1 MKYCFKEVMV
11 IRNTLILL
19 ESSLTNLNPSE
30 YRVAQYVI
38 DHPHETINSS
48 IQHLANLTNVSEA
61 TIVRLSKKI
70 KCKGFQDLKMKIAME
85 LNNANERGP
94 DYDELN
100 MNYSKES
107 VINSISQ
114 SNIKSIKNTAQI
126 LSPEELEQAIL
137 ILNKA
142 RKICVFG
149 IGASSIIAEDLKQK
163 LTRID
168 KWCEVGKSYDE
179 QATLSANLTNED
191 VVIAISNTGQTED
204 MIQSLSLARDKGSQ
218 IISITKYS
226 KNYIADLANVN
237 LFFSSVEKP
246 VRSAAMSSRIAMLN
260 VIDILFIS
268 LASRNYERYT
278 KLLENTRQAVKVK
291 KRKY

>member
-107 VINSISQ
+107 VINSSSQ

-226 KNYIADLANVN
+226 KNYIADLANIN

-246 VRSAAMSSRIAMLN
+246 VRSSAMSSRIATLN

>member
-1 MKYCFKEVMV
+1 MV

-226 KNYIADLANVN
+226 KNYIADLANIN
-237 LFFSSVEKP
+237 LFFSSLEKP

>member
-1 MKYCFKEVMV
+1 MV

-226 KNYIADLANVN
+226 KNYIADLANSN

-278 KLLENTRQAVKVK
+278 KLLENTQQAVKVK

>member
-226 KNYIADLANVN
+226 KNYIADLANIN

-246 VRSAAMSSRIAMLN
+246 MRSAAMSSRIAMLN

>member
-1 MKYCFKEVMV
+1 MV

-142 RKICVFG
+142 RKICIFG

>member
-1 MKYCFKEVMV
+1 MV

-126 LSPEELEQAIL
+126 LSPKELEQAIL

-226 KNYIADLANVN
+226 KNYIADLANIN

>member
-1 MKYCFKEVMV
+1 MV

>member
-1 MKYCFKEVMV
+1 MV

-226 KNYIADLANVN
+226 KNYIADLANIN

-246 VRSAAMSSRIAMLN
+246 VRSAAMSSRIATLN

>member
-1 MKYCFKEVMV
+1 MV

-226 KNYIADLANVN
+226 KNYIADLANIN

>member
-1 MKYCFKEVMV
+1 M
-11 IRNTLILL
+11 
-19 ESSLTNLNPSE
+19 
-30 YRVAQYVI
+30 AQYII
-38 DHPHETINSS
+38 DYPHETINSS
-48 IQHLANLTNVSEA
+48 IQHLAHLTNVSAA

-70 KCKGFQDLKMKIAME
+70 KCKGFQDLKMEIAMALNSNNEIEYDYEE
-85 LNNANERGP
+85 LNINDSN
-94 DYDELN
+94 
-100 MNYSKES
+100 ES

-114 SNIKSIKNTAQI
+114 SNAKSIRNTAQI
-126 LSPEELEQAIL
+126 LSPVALEQAALMIYQ
-137 ILNKA
+137 A

-168 KWCEVGKSYDE
+168 KWCEIGKSYDE
-179 QATLSANLTNED
+179 QATLSANVTKDD

-204 MIQSLSLARDKGSQ
+204 ILQSLALAHKAGAQ

-226 KNYIADLANVN
+226 NNDVADLANIN
-237 LFFSSVEKP
+237 LFYSSSEKP

-260 VIDILFIS
+260 VIDILFVS
-268 LASRNYERYT
+268 LASRDYERHT
-278 KLLENTRQAVKVK
+278 KLLERTRQAVKVK

>member
-226 KNYIADLANVN
+226 KNYIADLANIN

>member
-1 MKYCFKEVMV
+1 MV

-246 VRSAAMSSRIAMLN
+246 VRSAAMSSRIATLN

>member
-1 MKYCFKEVMV
+1 MV

-142 RKICVFG
+142 RKICIFG

-226 KNYIADLANVN
+226 KNYIADLANIN

>member
-1 MKYCFKEVMV
+1 MV

-107 VINSISQ
+107 VINSSSQ

-226 KNYIADLANVN
+226 KNYIADLANIN

-246 VRSAAMSSRIAMLN
+246 VRSSAMSSRIATLN

>member
-1 MKYCFKEVMV
+1 MV

-226 KNYIADLANVN
+226 KNYIADLANIN

-291 KRKY
+291 KENIRGVY

>member
-226 KNYIADLANVN
+226 KNYIADLANIN

-246 VRSAAMSSRIAMLN
+246 VRSAAMSSRIATLN

>member
-1 MKYCFKEVMV
+1 MV

-70 KCKGFQDLKMKIAME
+70 KCKGFRDLKMKIAME

-226 KNYIADLANVN
+226 KNYIADLANIN

>member
-1 MKYCFKEVMV
+1 MV

-70 KCKGFQDLKMKIAME
+70 KCKGFQELKMKIAME

-100 MNYSKES
+100 MNHSKES
-107 VINSISQ
+107 VINSVSQ

-204 MIQSLSLARDKGSQ
+204 MIQSLLLARDKGSQ

-226 KNYIADLANVN
+226 KNYIADLANIN
-237 LFFSSVEKP
+237 LFLSSVEKP

>member
-1 MKYCFKEVMV
+1 MV

-142 RKICVFG
+142 RKICAFG

-163 LTRID
+163 LTRIV

-226 KNYIADLANVN
+226 KNYIADLANIN

>member
-1 MKYCFKEVMV
+1 MIA
-11 IRNTLILL
+11 IRNILILL
-19 ESSLTNLNPSE
+19 ESSLATLNPSE
-30 YRVAQYVI
+30 YRVAQYII
-38 DHPHETINSS
+38 DYPHETINSS
-48 IQHLANLTNVSEA
+48 IQHLAHLTNVSAA

-70 KCKGFQDLKMKIAME
+70 KCKGFQDLKMEIAMALNSNNEIEYDYEE
-85 LNNANERGP
+85 LNINDSN
-94 DYDELN
+94 
-100 MNYSKES
+100 ES

-114 SNIKSIKNTAQI
+114 SNAKSIRNTAQI
-126 LSPEELEQAIL
+126 LSPVALEQAALMIYQ
-137 ILNKA
+137 A

-149 IGASSIIAEDLKQK
+149 IGASAIIAEDLKQK

-179 QATLSANLTNED
+179 QATLSANVTKDD

-204 MIQSLSLARDKGSQ
+204 ILQSLALAHKAGAQ

-226 KNYIADLANVN
+226 NNDVADLAHIN
-237 LFFSSVEKP
+237 LFYSSSEKP

-260 VIDILFIS
+260 VIDILFVS
-268 LASRNYERYT
+268 LASRDYERHT
-278 KLLENTRQAVKVK
+278 KLLERTRQAVKVK

>member
-1 MKYCFKEVMV
+1 
-11 IRNTLILL
+11 
-19 ESSLTNLNPSE
+19 
-30 YRVAQYVI
+30 VAQYVI

-226 KNYIADLANVN
+226 KNYIADLANIN